1 MSKAITEQEL
11 CSVIGEELFQ
21 KCSDKF
27 SGRQYYF
34 KKKPNPLK
42 FNNQQEKEEF
52 IYNACIKSGVS
63 LTDVADKVQLT
74 PERVKKIFY
83 KKLKEGKTNV

>member
-34 KKKPNPLK
+34 KKKPNPLN
-42 FNNQQEKEEF
+42 FNSQQEKENF
-52 IYNACIKSGVS
+52 IYNACIKSGAS
-63 LTDVADKVQLT
+63 FDDVADKVQLS
-74 PERVKKIFY
+74 PERVKRIFY
-83 KKLKEGKTNV
+83 QKLKEGKSNV